1 MTESQAKPLPQLLLF
16 AEPLL
21 REGLLRLLG
30 EGQAPSDGDR
40 SPAGPASYRLACS
53 DGELE
58 GRPDLVIWAPGQSL
72 PAPTLARELSL
83 LMERWHP
90 QPVMLLMGSEAPYGA
105 DFLLGLPAAGLL
117 QQPDAETVRQ
127 AVTTLLAGGRVID
140 LQPDQERAS
149 EGPPLGLGQWLLQTG
164 LQQIQVEE
172 ARCRQWLALADVSS
186 LSEWLLQGRLRELA
200 AARALLLWLWG
211 PLSLAWGSAAADAPE
226 AAGLALT
233 GPEDGDH
240 GSFGQG
246 SAGPSSTA
254 ITLRDRTALG
264 VWLAIRQR
272 LDQAAEVGLRNNSG
286 HLLAFEGLA
295 PHHRRDLL
303 LALLSHL
310 DILLTRLRHER
321 LRGEDLAERWQQL
334 QPELRRLALSAMAG
348 PYVQL
353 PQEGSLLPVAITL
366 AQEGDFELDDPELPS
381 PLPML
386 LALVQAQPLL
396 VNGQLLAP
404 DEPPALLQLEAL
416 ISNWLIRTAE
426 LISAELLASC
436 STWPELRRYLL
447 SDDLLATRNLERL
460 RNQLNAQQR
469 WSGWFERP
477 IQLYE
482 SRRLLYRLQGG
493 AITPLLLTEP
503 RDQELRRLGWLQQLV
518 TLALESRDAIAP
530 QLHALIRRTG
540 DLVGLVLTQVIG
552 RAIGLVGRGILQGM
566 GRSLGRS

>member
-1 MTESQAKPLPQLLLF
+1 MTTSQAKQLPQLLVL

-21 REGLLRLLG
+21 REGLVRLLG
-30 EGQAPSDGDR
+30 EAAAPDGDPVG
-40 SPAGPASYRLACS
+40 SPGPYRLACGAG
-53 DGELE
+53 DLD
-58 GRPDLVIWAPGQSL
+58 GRPDLVIWSPGQAL

-90 QPVMLLMGSEAPYGA
+90 QPVMLLIGGDNAYGG

-117 QQPDAETVRQ
+117 QQPEAETVRQ
-127 AVTTLLAGGRVID
+127 AVATLLAGGRVID
-140 LQPDQERAS
+140 LQPNQGRAS
-149 EGPPLGLGQWLLQTG
+149 EAPPLGLGQGLLLTG
-164 LQQIQVEE
+164 LQQIQLEQ
-172 ARCRQWLALADVSS
+172 ARCRQWLDLADPHS
-186 LSEWLLQGRLRELA
+186 LSELLLLGRLRELA

-211 PLSLAWGSAAADAPE
+211 PLSLAWGSAASGASE
-226 AAGLALT
+226 AGGLEL
-233 GPEDGDH
+233 
-240 GSFGQG
+240 
-246 SAGPSSTA
+246 AGPGAWGSSGFGNGSEGPSTTA
-254 ITLRDRTALG
+254 ITLRDRTASG

-310 DILLTRLRHER
+310 DLLLTRLRHER
-321 LRGEDLAERWQQL
+321 LRGEELAERWQQL
-334 QPELRRLALSAMAG
+334 QPELRRLAITAMAG

-366 AQEGDFELDDPELPS
+366 AKEGDFELDDPELPS

-386 LALVQAQPLL
+386 QALVQAQPLL

-447 SDDLLATRNLERL
+447 GDDLLATRNLERL

-493 AITPLLLTEP
+493 AITPFVLTEP

-530 QLHALIRRTG
+530 QLHGLIRRTG
-540 DLVGLVLTQVIG
+540 DLVGLLLTQVIG

>member
-1 MTESQAKPLPQLLLF
+1 MTASQAKPLPQLLLL

-30 EGQAPSDGDR
+30 EQAAGAGDAPGSR
-40 SPAGPASYRLACS
+40 GPYRLACS
-53 DGELE
+53 EGDLD
-58 GRPDLVIWAPGQSL
+58 GRPDLVIWSPGQSL

-83 LMERWHP
+83 LIERWYP
-90 QPVMLLMGSEAPYGA
+90 QPLMLLIGSEGPYGA

-117 QQPDAETVRQ
+117 QQPDAESVRQ
-127 AVTTLLAGGRVID
+127 AVATLLAGGRVID
-140 LQPDQERAS
+140 LQPDQGRAS
-149 EGPPLGLGQWLLQTG
+149 DGPPLGLGQWLLQTG
-164 LQQIQVEE
+164 LQQIQLEQ
-172 ARCRQWLALADVSS
+172 ARCHQWLALADPSS
-186 LSEWLLQGRLRELA
+186 LSELLLQGRLRELA

-211 PLSLAWGSAAADAPE
+211 PLSLAWGSATTAVSEAD
-226 AAGLALT
+226 GLELV
-233 GPEDGDH
+233 GPGAW
-240 GSFGQG
+240 GSNGFGNG
-246 SAGPSSTA
+246 SEGPSATA

-295 PHHRRDLL
+295 PQHRRDLL

-310 DILLTRLRHER
+310 DLLLTRLRHER
-321 LRGEDLAERWQQL
+321 LRGEELAERWQQL
-334 QPELRRLALSAMAG
+334 QPELRRLAISAMAG

-366 AQEGDFELDDPELPS
+366 AKEGDFELDDPELPS

-386 LALVQAQPLL
+386 LALIQAQPLL

-540 DLVGLVLTQVIG
+540 DLVGLLLTQVIG

>member
-1 MTESQAKPLPQLLLF
+1 MTASQAKPHPQLLLL

-21 REGLLRLLG
+21 REGLMRLLG
-30 EGQAPSDGDR
+30 EQAAGAGDAPGSR
-40 SPAGPASYRLACS
+40 GPYRLACS
-53 DGELE
+53 EGDLD
-58 GRPDLVIWAPGQSL
+58 GRPDLVIWSPGQSL

-83 LMERWHP
+83 LIERWYP
-90 QPVMLLMGSEAPYGA
+90 QPLMLLIGSEGPYGA

-117 QQPDAETVRQ
+117 QQPDAEGVRQ
-127 AVTTLLAGGRVID
+127 AVATLLAGGRVID
-140 LQPDQERAS
+140 LQPDQGRAS
-149 EGPPLGLGQWLLQTG
+149 AGPPLGLGQWLLQTG
-164 LQQIQVEE
+164 LQQIQLEQ
-172 ARCRQWLALADVSS
+172 ARCHQWLALADPSS
-186 LSEWLLQGRLRELA
+186 LSELLLQGRLRELA

-211 PLSLAWGSAAADAPE
+211 PLSLAWGIATAAVSE
-226 AAGLALT
+226 AGGLELV
-233 GPEDGDH
+233 GPGAWASNGFGN
-240 GSFGQG
+240 GSE
-246 SAGPSSTA
+246 GPSATA
-254 ITLRDRTALG
+254 ITLRDRTASG

-295 PHHRRDLL
+295 PQHRRDLL

-310 DILLTRLRHER
+310 DLLLTRLRHER
-321 LRGEDLAERWQQL
+321 LRGEALAERWQQL
-334 QPELRRLALSAMAG
+334 QPELRRLAISAMAG

-366 AQEGDFELDDPELPS
+366 AKEGDFELDDPELPS

-386 LALVQAQPLL
+386 LALIQAQPLL

-482 SRRLLYRLQGG
+482 SRRMLYRLQGG

-503 RDQELRRLGWLQQLV
+503 RDLELRRLGWLQQLV

-540 DLVGLVLTQVIG
+540 DLVGLLLTQVIG